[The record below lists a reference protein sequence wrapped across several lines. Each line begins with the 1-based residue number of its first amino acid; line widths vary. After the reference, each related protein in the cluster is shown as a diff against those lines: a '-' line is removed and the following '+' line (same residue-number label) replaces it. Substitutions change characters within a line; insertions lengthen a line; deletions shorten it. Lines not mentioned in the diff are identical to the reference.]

1 MAKQP
6 SQVTKDEREA
16 QAPEAEVAALRDMN
30 REDRLALLMKSL
42 DSTCGP
48 LPSRCKDAAVHGR
61 PPRKTP

>member
-6 SQVTKDEREA
+6 SRVTRNEDERRT
-16 QAPEAEVAALRDMN
+16 PEDEVAALRAMS

-48 LPSRCKDAAVHGR
+48 MPSRRRDAGIPAQR
-61 PPRKTP
+61 PRKKS